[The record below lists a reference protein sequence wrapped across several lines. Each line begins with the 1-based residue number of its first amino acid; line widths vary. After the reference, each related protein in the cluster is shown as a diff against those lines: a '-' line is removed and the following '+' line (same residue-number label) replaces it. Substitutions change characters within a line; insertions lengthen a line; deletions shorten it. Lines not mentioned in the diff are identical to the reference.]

1 MASLWRSYQALM
13 SRNPWTVQ
21 ILTAGSLVGV
31 GDVIS
36 QQVIERRGLSNHN
49 LQRTTKMMSIG
60 FFFVGP
66 VVGGWYKVLDGLVTG
81 SGKSVALKK
90 MLFDQDY
97 MDALISNYYV
107 SPALRCQSHLIPVT
121 VEVVRKHCM
130 NELLLSK
137 SHFSLTHN
145 LSLSM
150 HDFNGF
156 SEVVSF
162 ISSCGL
168 LFKLPTFTSYR
179 CTTGKE
185 VEHLLLEEVEHHFME
200 TIRRSGDTVL

>member
-60 FFFVGP
+60 FFFV
-66 VVGGWYKVLDGLVTG
+66 
-81 SGKSVALKK
+81 
-90 MLFDQDY
+90 DY